1 MKEDHI
7 KNWTNHSQALS
18 GWHLVFPTELAFHW
32 APSKQ
37 GSNIND
43 NSNINTNPFSL
54 SVETNGESDEAKTLG
69 QDA

>member
-18 GWHLVFPTELAFHW
+18 GWHLVCPTELAFHW

-43 NSNINTNPFSL
+43 ITLLNSFALTLRPRTQGWDRGHRSL
-54 SVETNGESDEAKTLG
+54 G
-69 QDA
+69 